1 MRNGLRS
8 DKISYRY
15 VENGVSF
22 RGSKIPDAPV
32 FYLSI
37 KRHERPYELAGQAM
51 VDTGFDG
58 GLFPTEKIIRYFE
71 GIEPDGQ
78 DEIEVFGRVV
88 PVELYTVE
96 AWLVKETN
104 GIPTKEKVLRLQPVR
119 VFIPTRP
126 EFISEEALIGRET
139 LNNIAF
145 CLDGGLTKIET
156 QQNHF

>member
-8 DKISYRY
+8 GEISYRY
-15 VENGVSF
+15 VEDGVSF
-22 RGSKIPDAPV
+22 RGSKIPDVPV

-37 KRHERPYELAGQAM
+37 KRDERPYELAGQAM

-58 GLFPTEKIIRYFE
+58 GLFPNEKIIRYLE

-78 DEIEVFGRVV
+78 NEIEVFGQVV

-96 AWLVKETN
+96 AWLVKEAN
-104 GIPTKEKVLRLQPVR
+104 GIPAKEKVLQLQPLR

-126 EFISEEALIGRET
+126 EFISEEVLIGREA

-145 CLDGGLTKIET
+145 RLNGRLAKIET
-156 QQNHF
+156 

>member
-1 MRNGLRS
+1 MQNGLRS

-15 VENGVSF
+15 VEDGVSF
-22 RGSKIPDAPV
+22 GGNKIPDVPV

-37 KRHERPYELAGQAM
+37 KRDERSYELAGQVM

-58 GLFPTEKIIRYFE
+58 GLFPNERIVRYFE

-78 DEIEVFGRVV
+78 DEIEVFGEAV

-96 AWLVKETN
+96 AWLVKGAN
-104 GIPTKEKVLRLQPVR
+104 GIPAGEKVLQLQPVR

-126 EFISEEALIGRET
+126 EFVSEEVLIGRET
-139 LNNIAF
+139 LNNIAL
-145 CLDGGLTKIET
+145 CINGRLTEIEIS
-156 QQNHF
+156 